1 MSQGSW
7 KALGGEVKVRRRF
20 GGRKLCPRCLTPMEP
35 MESPLRWAAPEAY
48 VCPKCGYGGP
58 VALEEAKGDEGE

>member
-1 MSQGSW
+1 
-7 KALGGEVKVRRRF
+7 
-20 GGRKLCPRCLTPMEP
+20 MEP